1 MPGKTVTGGSVSD
14 NDERSIRQGSDHLG
28 NTTGAGASQ
37 YRETLCPWQPSH
49 TDLASKFP
57 AGTTYGSSGRSAAS
71 VAGPPAVSAPHPGQM
86 PTTSPWPVSPQPT
99 PPPADAPIWQP
110 QTYTA
115 APTPSGSPQPT
126 ATPNYGIQQGG
137 QQAPG
142 APGYGAAAPL
152 PASQAAQWLAKPE
165 HLKLVAAGTGGI
177 IALFL
182 LLSGNAGSR
191 IAAVVI
197 VMAIWAVC
205 FRQGYHEKAGLR
217 ARTRISTD
225 EATRAAADLANI
237 LRGPLSSVQFDG
249 FSSGRA
255 DFTVRGATWQ
265 PLKFHV
271 NLVSDPTGWTFV
283 STHLDNWT
291 WNRYRVYFIPV
302 PFTKSMDG
310 YSLYR
315 SFCGRLL
322 TELQQRDGA
331 ATGAFNTR
339 PQ

>member
-1 MPGKTVTGGSVSD
+1 MSD
-14 NDERSIRQGSDHLG
+14 NYERPIGQGSDHLG
-28 NTTGAGASQ
+28 NTAGAGATQ
-37 YRETLCPWQPSH
+37 YHGTLGPCQPPH
-49 TDLASKFP
+49 TDSASKFP

-71 VAGPPAVSAPHPGQM
+71 VARPPAVSAPHPEQM

-99 PPPADAPIWQP
+99 PPPAAASTWQP
-110 QTYTA
+110 QTYAA
-115 APTPSGSPQPT
+115 APTYGGSPQPS
-126 ATPNYGIQQGG
+126 ATPNYGIPQAG

-142 APGYGAAAPL
+142 ASGYGAAPAV
-152 PASQAAQWLAKPE
+152 PASQAAQWHAKPE
-165 HLKLVAAGTGGI
+165 HLKVVAAGVGGI

-182 LLSGNAGSR
+182 FMSGNAGSR
-191 IAAVVI
+191 IAALII
-197 VMAIWAVC
+197 VAAIWAVC

-217 ARTRISTD
+217 AQTRISAD
-225 EATRAAADLANI
+225 DAARVAADVANT

-249 FSSGRA
+249 TSSGRA
-255 DFTVRGATWQ
+255 DFTVRGATWK
-265 PLKFHV
+265 PLQYHV
-271 NLVSDPTGWTFV
+271 TLVSDPAGWTVV
-283 STHLDNWT
+283 STHLDSWT

-315 SFCGRLL
+315 SFCDRLL